1 MIYCTKTI
9 ILVLLLLTLT
19 AGLASADALV
29 NINVVNTDVRDVLSA
44 LASVGGVSIA
54 ADDSV
59 TGKITIRLNDVPFD
73 TALDLV
79 IKTKGLSYQK
89 IGNIIVVATPERM
102 YKSFGVTQIFKLNF
116 AKADEVKKSLAGIV
130 PEDRLKVDAATNA
143 IVFSGSPGEIA
154 AITQVLTELDIPYQ
168 QISLEAKVVAISK
181 NATKDLGFDWQWSNL
196 PTVAQSSTNTT
207 AIGSSTTNSTT
218 VTRDY
223 PGVITFGRNPEGQ
236 RFELDFQAKLSA
248 LVSKGDAKIL
258 AKPNITTLN
267 GREAQIM
274 IGDKI
279 PVLTE
284 QADSSGKT
292 STTVTYVDAGIKL
305 QYTPRINTDGMITAT
320 VHTEVSSPT
329 LVPEV
334 KAYRITTRSA
344 DTNVRMRD
352 GETMVIGGLIGSDES
367 GGNNSVPGLANLPII
382 GSLFKSVHT
391 VRNETEVVIFL
402 TAHIV
407 KDAEKKNP

>member
-1 MIYCTKTI
+1 MLNCTKTI
-9 ILVLLLLTLT
+9 LIVLLLTMT
-19 AGLASADALV
+19 TGLVEADNLV
-29 NINVVNTDVRDVLSA
+29 NINVVNTEVRDVLTA
-44 LASVGGVSIA
+44 LSSVGGVSIA

-79 IKTKGLSYQK
+79 IKTKGLSYQR
-89 IGNIIVVATPERM
+89 IGNVIVVATLERM
-102 YKSFGVTQIFKLNF
+102 NKSFGVTQIFKLNF
-116 AKADEVKKSLAGIV
+116 AKADDVKKSLAAIV
-130 PEDRLKVDAATNA
+130 TEDRLKVDAATNS
-143 IVFSGSPGEIA
+143 IVFSGLPGEIG

-196 PTVAQSSTNTT
+196 PTVAQTNTNTT
-207 AIGSSTTNSTT
+207 AIGASTTNTTT

-223 PGVITFGRNPEGQ
+223 PGVISFGRNPEGQ

-248 LVSKGDAKIL
+248 LISKGNAKIL

-267 GREAQIM
+267 GREALIL

-284 QADSSGKT
+284 QTDSSGKT

-305 QYTPRINTDGMITAT
+305 QYTPRINSDGLITAT

-334 KAYRITTRSA
+334 KAYRITTRAA

-367 GGNNSVPGLANLPII
+367 GGDNKIPGLSDLPIL
-382 GSLFKSVHT
+382 GALFKSTHT
-391 VRNETEVVIFL
+391 VKNETEVMIFL

-407 KDAEKKNP
+407 KNAEKQNQ